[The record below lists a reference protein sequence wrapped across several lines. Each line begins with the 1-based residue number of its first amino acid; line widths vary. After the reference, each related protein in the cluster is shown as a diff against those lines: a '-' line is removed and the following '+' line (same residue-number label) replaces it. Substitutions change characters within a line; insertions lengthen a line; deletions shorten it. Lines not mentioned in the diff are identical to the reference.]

1 MRPTRPLA
9 IMQTPWEV
17 AMPSRTPPH
26 VGDAVR
32 LTRSGHSAG
41 SAERGTIVAVLG
53 RPGTE
58 VLRVKWSE
66 CLETFVPAHVAEVDH
81 RELSGSSS

>member
-1 MRPTRPLA
+1 
-9 IMQTPWEV
+9 MQ
-17 AMPSRTPPH
+17 PH

-41 SAERGTIVAVLG
+41 AAELGTIVAVLG

-58 VLRVKWSE
+58 VLKVRWSE
-66 CLETFVPAHVAEVDH
+66 HIVTFVPAHVAEVTQ
-81 RELSGSSS
+81 RAVGSSS

>member
-1 MRPTRPLA
+1 MTSHTL
-9 IMQTPWEV
+9 
-17 AMPSRTPPH
+17 PH

-53 RPGTE
+53 RPGAQ
-58 VLRVKWSE
+58 VLRIRWTE
-66 CLETFVPAHVAEVDH
+66 HLETFVPADVAQVDQCTS
-81 RELSGSSS
+81 SGSSS

>member
-1 MRPTRPLA
+1 
-9 IMQTPWEV
+9 MQ
-17 AMPSRTPPH
+17 SH

-41 SAERGTIVAVLG
+41 AEELGTIVAVLG

-58 VLRVKWSE
+58 MLKVRWSE
-66 CLETFVPAHVAEVDH
+66 HLETFVPAHVISPAAPPGAS
-81 RELSGSSS
+81 RRARRPATPPLSRTPAA

>member
-1 MRPTRPLA
+1 
-9 IMQTPWEV
+9 
-17 AMPSRTPPH
+17 MPSQTLLH

-41 SAERGTIVAVLG
+41 CGERGTIVAVLG
-53 RPGTE
+53 NPGTE

-66 CLETFVPAHVAEVDH
+66 HLETFVPAHVAEFDQV
-81 RELSGSSS
+81 ESPGSSS

>member
-1 MRPTRPLA
+1 
-9 IMQTPWEV
+9 
-17 AMPSRTPPH
+17 MPSRTLPH

-41 SAERGTIVAVLG
+41 CAERGTIVAVLG

-58 VLRVKWSE
+58 VLRVRWSE
-66 CLETFVPAHVAEVDH
+66 HLETFVPAGIAEIDQD
-81 RELSGSSS
+81 RSGSSS

>member
-1 MRPTRPLA
+1 M
-9 IMQTPWEV
+9 TP
-17 AMPSRTPPH
+17 RTQPH

-41 SAERGTIVAVLG
+41 CGERGTVVAVLG
-53 RPGTE
+53 KPGTE

-66 CLETFVPAHVAEVDH
+66 HLETFVPAHVAEVDQD
-81 RELSGSSS
+81 ESSGNSS